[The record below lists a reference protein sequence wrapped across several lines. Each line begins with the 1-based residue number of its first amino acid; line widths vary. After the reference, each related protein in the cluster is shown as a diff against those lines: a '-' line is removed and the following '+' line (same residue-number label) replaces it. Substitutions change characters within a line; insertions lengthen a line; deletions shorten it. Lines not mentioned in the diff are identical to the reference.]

1 MVTGGVVGG
10 VIVVV
15 VVGDTMVVVVGE
27 ISIVL
32 KWAVI
37 LLFELIMIST
47 TGKDPAIDP
56 SQ

>member
-1 MVTGGVVGG
+1 VLEVIMGGKSVVGG
-10 VIVVV
+10 V
-15 VVGDTMVVVVGE
+15 TVGE
-27 ISIVL
+27 ISIDL

-37 LLFELIMIST
+37 LLFELIMISI